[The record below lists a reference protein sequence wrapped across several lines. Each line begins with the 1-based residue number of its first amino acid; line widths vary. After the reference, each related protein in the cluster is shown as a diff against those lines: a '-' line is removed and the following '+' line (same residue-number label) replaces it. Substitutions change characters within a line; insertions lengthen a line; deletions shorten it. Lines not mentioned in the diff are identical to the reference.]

1 MLPRSSSLA
10 LFRWLQ
16 PLVAF
21 AAVVLFAVVVS
32 GQDPVTTGMRTWTN
46 NTGKFKVEA
55 KLRSASKDKVK
66 LEKSDGLVIE
76 LPFEKLSTADQAL
89 VRRLQQEVADEE
101 NPFAGGQEENP
112 FADNQP
118 ISSKPT
124 ADGASEKKAL
134 AKTIKVELPSN
145 RQSMIVPAWSVDVG
159 ETSQNMSRTL
169 FDFTK
174 PIEVNTFGGRYE
186 FHNDAEPIII
196 SPKSSIAVT
205 SISNPFEDQTLVTVV
220 DLLSGTEIS
229 KGVFPSKSN
238 KEVVSL
244 TYNNDRQELIT
255 LTEGE
260 GRKKGKLDFRP
271 IDDLNHP
278 IVTWETASFFDNDV
292 FDPRLA
298 YYMGDDQL
306 LTLGDHI
313 VLWDIDSAEAHYAIK
328 MDNSRIEKDQVSF
341 SPNRKLV
348 AISGRQY
355 VYLIDVV
362 NGVVKGKVNQR
373 ATSVSFSPDGRLL
386 AGKDFT
392 GKTWVW
398 DLSTN
403 SLIQTF
409 TSQAGRGP
417 IHWVNDRLLL
427 VNGKKL
433 YDIEF
438 RVCVWNYQTDHNDV
452 LASLGGGQFLVQR
465 KNQLKLVNL
474 PHTDFSKKVEM
485 LDADDLQLIKPGSTF
500 SLDLDLSVYDANQQ
514 NTIRATLES
523 SIEKQGFSVD
533 RNADLVIRG
542 SIRKEKQQTVKVRD
556 IGFGGFG
563 AFGRRGVESMTF
575 TPHRTTIQILK
586 DEKSIWTRSY
596 YHGPSMLI
604 TEKDGESLQQYAE
617 RVSKPNPR
625 VFSSFKIPTNVSV
638 LPGGKPFGQSRL
650 WDSQ

>member
-1 MLPRSSSLA
+1 MQPRSFSLA
-10 LFRWLQ
+10 FCRCLQ
-16 PLVAF
+16 HVLAF
-21 AAVVLFAVVVS
+21 ALVVLCAVAVS
-32 GQDPVTTGMRTWTN
+32 AQEPVTTKMRIWTN

-55 KLRSASKDKVK
+55 KLLAASNDKVK
-66 LEKSDGLVIE
+66 LEKADGLVIE
-76 LPFEKLSTADQAL
+76 IPFEKLSTADQAL
-89 VRRLQQEVADEE
+89 VRRLQQEAADEE

-118 ISSKPT
+118 SSSKPI
-124 ADGASEKKAL
+124 ADATPAT
-134 AKTIKVELPSN
+134 KTIKVVLPSN

-159 ETSQNMSRTL
+159 ETSQDISHTR

-186 FHNDAEPIII
+186 FHNDAEPIIT

-220 DLLSGTEIS
+220 DLLSGTEVS
-229 KGVFPSKSN
+229 AGVFPSKSN

-313 VLWDIDSAEAHYAIK
+313 VLWDIDSAAAHYAIK
-328 MDNSRIEKDQVSF
+328 LDNSRIEKDQVSF
-341 SPNRKLV
+341 SPNRKLA
-348 AISGRQY
+348 AISGRQS

-362 NGVVKGKVNQR
+362 NGAVKGKINQR
-373 ATSVSFSPDGRLL
+373 ATSISFSPDGRLL
-386 AGKDFT
+386 AGKDFA

-452 LASLGGGQFLVQR
+452 IASLGGGQFLVQR
-465 KNQLKLVNL
+465 KNQLKLIDL
-474 PHTDFSKKVEM
+474 PHTDFSKKVET
-485 LDADDLQLIKPGSTF
+485 LNADDLQLIKPGSTF
-500 SLDLDLSVYDANQQ
+500 SLNLDLNVYDADQQ
-514 NTIRATLES
+514 ETIERTLES
-523 SIEKQGFSVD
+523 SIEKQGFSVAA
-533 RNADLVIRG
+533 NADLVIRG
-542 SIRKEKQQTVKVRD
+542 SVRKEKQQTVKVRD
-556 IGFGGFG
+556 IGFG

-586 DEKSIWTRSY
+586 DGKSIWTRSY
-596 YHGPSMLI
+596 FHGPSMLI

-617 RVSKPNPR
+617 RVSKPSPR

-650 WDSQ
+650 WDSN